1 MPSLRE
7 QQRITILGGLVL
19 TILTL
24 ITGGVV
30 FAIMLQQG
38 ESILSTSLHLS
49 LQNRARLFQSNI
61 ENRAN
66 GVHTIATRPYL
77 IQELNKINR
86 DLNNPEARFSLQRAV
101 KSFLSTGF
109 TALAI
114 YDADDREIARAGD
127 FNTTP
132 ELNIPVKLS
141 VASTLL
147 WSGQLIFSG
156 RAPIQ
161 HQGKTIGFVR
171 AQAILPTLSNML
183 FDVATLGKTG
193 ELAVCAPVK
202 HHMQCFPSRLHPKP
216 FLSIPR
222 VINSKPLPMDYAL
235 SGKSG
240 VLTANDYR
248 HTEVVAAYMPLDNT
262 GLGLVLKVD
271 GTELFQPILHQL
283 LYVLPALGLLI
294 LLGILA
300 LRWLVTPLVK
310 KLAISEYNMRLSI
323 TQLADEETRIR
334 TIFENVDDGIVVMN
348 TAGVIQAANPSVE
361 RIFGYQ
367 AGQVVGEN
375 VSLFMPESVQQQHD
389 HYVEHYIQTGESNV
403 IGNAREVTAVH
414 RDGTV
419 FPIDLRV
426 TEMRL
431 GDDHF
436 FIGTMRDITDRKQ
449 TEQKIIHLA
458 THDSLTNLPNRHLL
472 TDRLQQAIT
481 HTQRH
486 QGVRLGLLF
495 IDLDGFKKINDLHGH
510 DIGDLL
516 LVEVASRIRGILRNE
531 DTTARQGGDEFIVAL
546 PGLEQPD
553 GAMEVAEKL
562 LTALATPYCIN
573 DKVLEI
579 SASIG
584 IAIYPDDGTTVEM
597 LLKNSD
603 IAMYSA
609 KAAGRGICRR
619 YQPE

>member
-1 MPSLRE
+1 
-7 QQRITILGGLVL
+7 
-19 TILTL
+19 
-24 ITGGVV
+24 
-30 FAIMLQQG
+30 MLQQG